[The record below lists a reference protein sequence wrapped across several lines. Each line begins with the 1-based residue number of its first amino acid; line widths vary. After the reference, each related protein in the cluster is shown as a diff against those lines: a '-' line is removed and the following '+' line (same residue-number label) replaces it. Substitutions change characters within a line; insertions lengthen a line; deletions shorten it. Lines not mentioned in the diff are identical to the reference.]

1 MSTEMNTEMNTQTN
15 LDLEPDVEH
24 EDELPPSA
32 LDRMSGVT
40 VAPVHPAFAKPGRI
54 VLAVVAAA
62 AVAAWWLLDVHVAV
76 AAAGAFAVYL
86 VALYVV
92 YRRASGHRQAVNRV
106 ATGLVAGAFVL
117 ALLPLL
123 SLLWTVTS
131 NGIGLLI
138 DVDFLTSTM
147 RGVDGRHDRAFFEEG
162 GPLLGGIYHAA
173 IGTLIITGIAALIS
187 VPIGVLTAIYLVEY
201 GAKSRL
207 AHAIRFLVD
216 VMTGIPSIVAGL
228 FAFALF
234 SLFLGAADAK
244 IGIAGSVAL
253 CVLMIPTVV
262 RNSEEMLRIVPNE
275 LREAAL
281 ALGVP
286 KWRVIL
292 KVVLPTAASGL
303 ASGVTLA
310 IARVIGETAPLLVTI
325 GAVQFLNVNP
335 LDGRMNTLAV
345 YAYDLFKNPLSP
357 GAYADPSLQR
367 AWAAAL
373 LLLIIVIVLNLTARL
388 IARFFAPKTGR

>member
-1 MSTEMNTEMNTQTN
+1 
-15 LDLEPDVEH
+15 V
-24 EDELPPSA
+24 
-32 LDRMSGVT
+32 SGVV
-40 VAPVHPAFAKPGRI
+40 VAPVHPAANNPGRI
-54 VLAVVAAA
+54 VLAA
-62 AVAAWWLLDVHVAV
+62 AVVMAVLLWLVADVHVAV
-76 AAAGAFAVYL
+76 ASALAFVAYL
-86 VALYVV
+86 LALYLT
-92 YRRASGHRQAVNRV
+92 YRVTSGHRQAVNRV
-106 ATGLVAGAFVL
+106 MTGLVTGAFVL
-117 ALLPLL
+117 AVLPLI

-131 NGIGLLI
+131 NGIGLATSL
-138 DVDFLTSTM
+138 DFLQSTM
-147 RGVDGRHDRAFFEEG
+147 RGVDGRHDRAIYEDG
-162 GPLLGGIYHAA
+162 APLLGGVYHA
-173 IGTLIITGIAALIS
+173 ILGTLIITGIATAIS
-187 VPIGVLTAIYLVEY
+187 VPIGMLTAIYLVEY
-201 GAKSRL
+201 GAKSKL
-207 AHAIRFLVD
+207 AHAIRFMVD

-234 SLFLGAADAK
+234 SLFLGPADAK
-244 IGIAGSVAL
+244 IGIAGAAAL

-292 KVVLPTAASGL
+292 KVVIPTAASGL
-303 ASGVTLA
+303 ASGVTLS
-310 IARVIGETAPLLVTI
+310 IARVIGETAPLLVTV

-357 GAYADPSLQR
+357 GSYAEPSLQR

-373 LLLIIVIVLNLTARL
+373 LLLLIVILLNLAARL
-388 IARFFAPKTGR
+388 IAKIFAPKTGR